1 MSNCVHNMKIAE
13 SRASKANLNLGKEK
27 VLEIKAQQKLEI
39 PFKWEIYFVRKTT
52 VLKKK
57 RTN

>member
-1 MSNCVHNMKIAE
+1 MKISE

-27 VLEIKAQQKLEI
+27 ELEIKAQQKLEI
-39 PFKWEIYFVRKTT
+39 PFKWEIYFGRKTT
-52 VLKKK
+52 ALKKK

>member
-1 MSNCVHNMKIAE
+1 MIVAE
-13 SRASKANLNLGKEK
+13 SRASKANLNLGIEK
-27 VLEIKAQQKLEI
+27 VLEIKAQQKLEV

>member
-1 MSNCVHNMKIAE
+1 MKIEE
-13 SRASKANLNLGKEK
+13 SRASKANLNLGKKK
-27 VLEIKAQQKLEI
+27 VLEIKAQQKPEI
-39 PFKWEIYFVRKTT
+39 PFQWEIYFVRKTI

>member
-1 MSNCVHNMKIAE
+1 MKISE
-13 SRASKANLNLGKEK
+13 SRASKANVNLGKEK
-27 VLEIKAQQKLEI
+27 VLEIKAHQKLEI